1 MRDSGMVSTSTGYGP
16 AGAGGMAQGPSGNQ
30 GGNQGNQQDTTQDT
44 TEDTTT
50 TFNSPSFDFG
60 PTYDYTPPKKDSLL
74 DDVVD
79 TYRDLTTFN
88 TPLGELSITPG
99 LKSFE
104 AKLSFKKGGLLDRS
118 RKK

>member
-1 MRDSGMVSTSTGYGP
+1 MISNLFDSIDLDLPETNL
-16 AGAGGMAQGPSGNQ
+16 ANQ
-30 GGNQGNQQDTTQDT
+30 
-44 TEDTTT
+44 
-50 TFNSPSFDFG
+50 
-60 PTYDYTPPKKDSLL
+60 KKAIPFLIQDSLL